1 VLAGKSQKHL
11 QVIDN
16 TTDSF
21 GLRISYRRTISG
33 MQLLDTSVIE
43 TLHKEWPVI
52 KAAPF
57 SFVISVG
64 TVCMIIGGIMWLLFR
79 SRLARHRGTIEHRER
94 GIARLE
100 KGSQTRGGTVANLS
114 AEKEG
119 TVDCFTNPRWET
131 VSHQAFLNETVEL
144 DGKRFYRC
152 TFTNARLSF
161 RGNAPCELL
170 ECETA
175 KSVVLETD
183 NDAIGCYLMLERALE
198 AMGKPFHVSVDKR
211 GYARLIQPS
220 VRENSAKRELL
231 SISESDP
238 RIYVD
243 VLDEHQVDQITRLKL
258 TNTGGGDAHRV
269 QVCAVGLRTAT
280 VTFASVGVIPSGDL
294 AWIEPSID
302 SYGMIKRRN
311 LVFAMMKEWA
321 TFDDPNKTE
330 LAVPARVVYDDV
342 QGKPFETT
350 FDIVLDPVE
359 EIRRKLGHA
368 QQRPV
373 IQTKNTSFG
382 LGARTTRA
390 S

>member
-1 VLAGKSQKHL
+1 MLAGKSQKHL

-21 GLRISYRRTISG
+21 GLCISYRRTISG

-43 TLHKEWPVI
+43 TLHKQWPVI

-94 GIARLE
+94 DIARQ
-100 KGSQTRGGTVANLS
+100 KGSQTRGDTVAKLS
-114 AEKEG
+114 AEEEG

-170 ECETA
+170 ECELA
-175 KSVVLETD
+175 KSVVLQTD
-183 NDAIGCYLMLERALE
+183 NDAIRCYLIPERTLQ
-198 AMGKPFHVSVDKR
+198 AMANPEHVSVDKH
-211 GYARLIQPS
+211 GHARLIQPS
-220 VRENSAKRELL
+220 VKEISAKQEALG
-231 SISESDP
+231 ISESDP

-280 VTFASVGVIPSGDL
+280 VTFDSVGVIPSGSPAL
-294 AWIEPSID
+294 IEPSID
-302 SYGMIKRRN
+302 AYGVIQRRN
-311 LVFAMMKEWA
+311 LVFAMMKEWE

-342 QGKPFETT
+342 QGKPLETT

>member
-94 GIARLE
+94 DITRQ
-100 KGSQTRGGTVANLS
+100 KGSQTRGDTVAKLS
-114 AEKEG
+114 AEEEG

-161 RGNAPCELL
+161 RGNAPFELL
-170 ECETA
+170 ECELA
-175 KSVVLETD
+175 KSVALQTD
-183 NDAIGCYLMLERALE
+183 NDAIRCYLIPERTLQ
-198 AMGKPFHVSVDKR
+198 AMANPEHVSVDEH
-211 GYARLIQPS
+211 GHARLIQPS
-220 VRENSAKRELL
+220 VREISAKQEALG
-231 SISESDP
+231 ISESDP

-243 VLDEHQVDQITRLKL
+243 VFDERQVDQITRLKL
-258 TNTGGGDAHRV
+258 TNRGSGDAHRV

-280 VTFASVGVIPSGDL
+280 VRFDSVDVIPSGSPAL
-294 AWIEPSID
+294 IEPSID
-302 SYGMIKRRN
+302 SCEVIQRRN
-311 LVFAMMKEWA
+311 LIFAMMKEWE
-321 TFDDPNKTE
+321 TFNDPNKTE
-330 LAVPARVVYDDV
+330 LAVPARVVYDDF

-350 FDIVLDPVE
+350 FDTVLDPVE
-359 EIRRKLGHA
+359 EIRRKFGHA

>member
-1 VLAGKSQKHL
+1 
-11 QVIDN
+11 
-16 TTDSF
+16 
-21 GLRISYRRTISG
+21 
-33 MQLLDTSVIE
+33 MQLLDISVIE

-79 SRLARHRGTIEHRER
+79 SRLARHRGTIEHLER
-94 GIARLE
+94 DIARQ
-100 KGSQTRGGTVANLS
+100 KGSQTRGDTVANLS
-114 AEKEG
+114 AEEEG

-170 ECETA
+170 ECELA

-183 NDAIGCYLMLERALE
+183 NDAIGCYLMLERTLE
-198 AMGKPFHVSVDKR
+198 AMGKPFHVSVGKH
-211 GYARLIQPS
+211 GYARPIQPS
-220 VRENSAKRELL
+220 VREISAKREAQ

-238 RIYVD
+238 RIYVE
-243 VLDEHQVDQITRLKL
+243 VLDERRGIVDQITRLKL
-258 TNTGGGDAHRV
+258 TNTGSGDAHRV

-280 VTFASVGVIPSGDL
+280 VTFDSVGVIPFGSPAL
-294 AWIEPSID
+294 IEPSID
-302 SYGMIKRRN
+302 SYGVMQRRN
-311 LVFAMMKEWA
+311 LVFAMMKEWE

-330 LAVPARVVYDDV
+330 LAVPVRVVYDDV

-368 QQRPV
+368 QQRAV

-382 LGARTTRA
+382 LGARPTRA